1 MAELDDFEISIE
13 KRLVN
18 SLMERYEER
27 NTRLLVDVN
36 TGEDE
41 LV

>member
-1 MAELDDFEISIE
+1 MAELDDFDISIE

>member
-1 MAELDDFEISIE
+1 MAELDDFDISIE
-13 KRLVN
+13 KRLVHN
-18 SLMERYEER
+18 LMERYEER